1 MAFTKLEDL
10 NTTGIEDILSYPLTG
25 DFWFWGKIL
34 LAIFTII
41 TLFTFFEERERL
53 GKGNLLSSFAIASL
67 VTIILSFL
75 GSLFKIITTEIFL
88 IALVSGIVLIFIWFI
103 KGE

>member
-10 NTTGIEDILSYPLTG
+10 NKTNIEDILSYPLTG
-25 DFWFWGKIL
+25 DFWFWGEIL
-34 LAIFTII
+34 LAIFIII

-53 GKGNLLSSFAIASL
+53 GKGNLLSSLAIASV
-67 VTIILSFL
+67 VTIVLSFI
-75 GSLFKIITTEIFL
+75 GSLFKIVTKEIFL
-88 IALVSGIVLIFIWFI
+88 ITLVLGIVLIFIWFI